1 MDLEPWGPL
10 YRKQDQDGSL
20 DNIAVVSGDIPSPHP
35 TNEPSQT
42 STLHIPRDSD
52 LDSDIPSVPTAL
64 IIAWGLTLSSLTGD
78 EVVGFDL
85 LPFQG
90 DYRDLG
96 ARPYH
101 FLLKFG
107 HCEWSREAATTGMD
121 LGSAS
126 SEGLPQG
133 MGDRPQIAPNRFR
146 NVLII
151 KQCSDA
157 TGDSGSP
164 ESPPLGNVGEG
175 EPADAFRADM
185 FIAIQCDIGMTGIDV
200 RCSFDPTFWTSE
212 NIRMI
217 LLGLSRNFNEAIR
230 CGRDDTPL
238 TCLEGISPKGLDRV
252 LRRNIIPPPPKME
265 ACVHHRFQARCR
277 QNPSALAIDAWDG
290 QLTYA
295 ELDSLSSQLASRL
308 VSSITICPRGFM
320 GVLMEKSAWV
330 PVAILAILKVGG
342 AFVLLDG
349 SQPLQRLRI
358 ICAKTKSQLVL
369 SSAHYREKAST
380 LGPPVL
386 LVEKNQPGLGQ
397 AKENDGCPSFLEDY
411 PQPQSQPQDTLYAVF
426 TSGSTGEP
434 KGAMVDHGAFCTMC
448 GPQMAARSTTNVSP
462 RVFQFAPHAFTISIL
477 DYLGTLLQGG
487 CVCVPSEEELRNNMA
502 GALEGLSAN
511 IVTMTPSM
519 ARVLDPRQ
527 TPSLKMVL
535 LAGEMMAQ
543 CDLDK
548 WSQCVRL
555 MSFYGQSENAAGSMI
570 SEKSIVPR
578 APNTFETLTPG
589 YQCWIVS
596 QDNPHRLMA
605 LGEVGELL
613 LEGPALGQGY
623 MNDPIQTEDKFICRS
638 FCLEYA
644 HSGSPQSYRLFKTG
658 DLVRYTP
665 AGEIE
670 LLGRKGAEVKL
681 RGQRIDLTEI
691 EHHLRCLFPTA
702 TRVVA
707 DVIVPSDDIDGLHP
721 VLTAFV
727 QVDSVSRTG
736 QSEEA
741 TFASPRPEFRA
752 EAKAVLSGLCQIIP
766 SYMVPMTIIPTEAFP
781 FTATGKLDRRSLRQ
795 YASAMSRSDLLKYVT
810 DDRGPVVTAVTPV
823 EIIIHDACVE
833 ALGVSSDQVG
843 MLDSFPDLGGDSLAA
858 RRMASICRTKGLEL
872 AVADILAHSSL
883 TSLAAKCSAGC
894 GGAKQISQGVETL
907 DPFSTAKG
915 EFLSDLPSF
924 LPNADMIADVFPVQ
938 GAQRRAARAIDTFIF
953 RLSGPVDAG
962 RLRDAC
968 QVLQQAHLA
977 LRSIFVPF
985 YGKFM
990 QVVLRAPPLDFTRRL
1005 LPDGTDLV
1013 KWAES
1018 VGQADKTQRPPPEE
1032 FVVRFT
1038 LAETAGTPD
1047 YRIFM
1052 IRLSHAQYDAGCL
1065 ARIISDLW
1073 AVYEQEQL
1081 VVKSDFA
1088 QYARRAVQQT
1098 HLPSMEA
1105 FWRNLLAGTTGL
1117 TPLPVT
1123 GISAEEERTII
1134 VQQRVELKE
1143 QPPTGISMAT
1153 VVRGAWSWV
1162 LHQQTRNTV
1171 VVFNEML
1178 NGRDVVPLEDPEPVV
1193 GACHSIV
1200 PVCVHF
1206 PLPQSSRTPRE
1217 LLSAL
1222 QEQHLASLTFTT
1234 LDRDY
1239 LIQNCTEW
1247 TSHQSGFI
1255 LAYQNFPEIC
1265 DLVVGEDLSC
1275 QWASQVLDLAEPGEA
1290 WVTATPLPGA
1300 LQINLRVSTAAM
1312 DEQEANA
1319 WISALGQTI
1328 IRFLDSPDS
1337 VL

>member
-10 YRKQDQDGSL
+10 YREQDQDGSL
-20 DNIAVVSGDIPSPHP
+20 DNIAIVSGDIPSPH
-35 TNEPSQT
+35 TKNEPPQI
-42 STLHIPRDSD
+42 STLHIPRYSY
-52 LDSDIPSVPTAL
+52 LDSDSPSVPTAL
-64 IIAWGLTLSSLTGD
+64 IIAWGLILSSLTGD

-85 LPFQG
+85 LPCWG
-90 DYRDLG
+90 DYSDLG
-96 ARPYH
+96 ARSYH

-107 HCEWSREAATTGMD
+107 HREKSREAVTTGVD
-121 LGSAS
+121 QGSVS
-126 SEGLPQG
+126 SEGLSQG
-133 MGDRPQIAPNRFR
+133 MGDRPQTAPSRFR
-146 NVLII
+146 NVFLI
-151 KQCSDA
+151 KQHSDA
-157 TGDSGSP
+157 IGDSDFIRGL
-164 ESPPLGNVGEG
+164 PLGNVGEG
-175 EPADAFRADM
+175 EPADGFRADM
-185 FIAIQCDIGMTGIDV
+185 FIVIQCHISMTGIDV
-200 RCSFDPTFWTSE
+200 RCSFDPNFWARE

-217 LLGLSRNFNEAIR
+217 LLDLSRNFKEVMR
-230 CGRDDTPL
+230 CGHDDTPL
-238 TCLEGISPKGLDRV
+238 SCLEGINPKGLDRV
-252 LRRNIIPPPPKME
+252 LKQNIIPPPPKME
-265 ACVHHRFQARCR
+265 ACVHHRFQARCW
-277 QNPSALAIDAWDG
+277 QNPSALAVDAWDG

-295 ELDSLSSQLASRL
+295 ELDSLSSQLAYRL
-308 VSSITICPRGFM
+308 VSSMTIYPRGFI

-330 PVAILAILKVGG
+330 PVAILTILKVGG

-349 SQPLQRLRI
+349 SQPLQRLKI

-369 SSAHYREKAST
+369 SSAQYREKANM
-380 LGPPVL
+380 LGLPVL
-386 LVEKNQPGLGQ
+386 LVEKNQSGLEQ
-397 AKENDGCPSFLEDY
+397 AEENDGHPSSLEDH
-411 PQPQSQPQDTLYAVF
+411 PQLQSQPQDILYAVF

-448 GPQMAARSTTNVSP
+448 GPQMAAHSKTNVSP

-502 GALEGLSAN
+502 GAIEGLGAN

-527 TPSLKMVL
+527 IPSLKMVL

-555 MSFYGQSENAAGSMI
+555 LSFYGQSENATGSMI
-570 SEKSIVPR
+570 SEKSIIPR

-589 YQCWIVS
+589 YKCWIVA
-596 QDNPHRLMA
+596 QDNPHQLMP

-638 FCLEYA
+638 FCREHA
-644 HSGSPQSYRLFKTG
+644 HSCSPQSYRLFKTG

-670 LLGRKGAEVKL
+670 CLGRKGAEVKL
-681 RGQRIDLTEI
+681 RGQRIDLTEV
-691 EHHLRCLFPTA
+691 EHHLRRLFPTA

-707 DVIVPSDDIDGLHP
+707 DVIVPTDDIDGLHP
-721 VLTAFV
+721 VLAAFV
-727 QVDSVSRTG
+727 QVDSLSHTSH
-736 QSEEA
+736 SEEA
-741 TFASPRPEFRA
+741 TFASPRPEFRT
-752 EAKAVLSGLCQIIP
+752 EAKAALSNLCQAIP
-766 SYMVPMTIIPTEAFP
+766 SYMVPMTVIPTEAFP

-795 YASAMSRSDLLKYVT
+795 CASAMSRNDLLKYVT
-810 DDRGPVVTAVTPV
+810 DGRGPVVTAVTPV
-823 EIIIHDACVE
+823 EIIIHNACVT
-833 ALGVSSDQVG
+833 ALGVSSGKVS

-858 RRMASICRTKGLEL
+858 RRMVSICRTKGLEL
-872 AVADILAHSSL
+872 AVADVLAHSSL
-883 TSLAAKCSAGC
+883 TSLVEKCSAG
-894 GGAKQISQGVETL
+894 GGMAKRIPQGVETL
-907 DPFSTAKG
+907 DYFSTAKG
-915 EFLSDLPSF
+915 EFLSHLSTF

-953 RLSGPVDAG
+953 RLSGPVDSD

-968 QVLQQAHLA
+968 QILQQAHVA

-985 YGKFM
+985 RGEFM

-1005 LPDGTDLV
+1005 LPEGADLV
-1013 KWAES
+1013 KWAELI
-1018 VGQADKTQRPPPEE
+1018 GQMDKAQRPAPEE
-1032 FVVRFT
+1032 FAVRFT
-1038 LAETAGTPD
+1038 LAETTGTPD
-1047 YRIFM
+1047 YSIFM
-1052 IRLSHAQYDAGCL
+1052 MRLSHAQYDAGCL
-1065 ARIISDLW
+1065 ARIFSDLW
-1073 AVYEQEQL
+1073 AVYEQKQL

-1088 QYARRAVQQT
+1088 QYVRRAVQQT
-1098 HLPSMEA
+1098 HLPTMEA
-1105 FWRNLLAGTTGL
+1105 FWRDLLAGTTGL

-1123 GISAEEERTII
+1123 GISADEERTII
-1134 VQQRVELKE
+1134 IQQRVELPK

-1162 LHQQTRNTV
+1162 LHQQTGNTA

-1178 NGRDVVPLEDPEPVV
+1178 NGRDVVPLDDTEPVV

-1206 PLPQSSRTPRE
+1206 PLPQQSRTPRE

-1234 LDRDY
+1234 VDRDY

-1247 TSHQSGFI
+1247 TSHHSGFI

-1265 DLVVGEDLSC
+1265 DLVIGEDLSC

-1300 LQINLRVSTAAM
+1300 LQITLRVSTAAM
-1312 DEQEANA
+1312 NKQEANI
-1319 WISALGQTI
+1319 WISALGQSI

-1337 VL
+1337 LL

>member
-1 MDLEPWGPL
+1 
-10 YRKQDQDGSL
+10 
-20 DNIAVVSGDIPSPHP
+20 
-35 TNEPSQT
+35 
-42 STLHIPRDSD
+42 
-52 LDSDIPSVPTAL
+52 
-64 IIAWGLTLSSLTGD
+64 
-78 EVVGFDL
+78 
-85 LPFQG
+85 
-90 DYRDLG
+90 
-96 ARPYH
+96 
-101 FLLKFG
+101 
-107 HCEWSREAATTGMD
+107 
-121 LGSAS
+121 
-126 SEGLPQG
+126 
-133 MGDRPQIAPNRFR
+133 
-146 NVLII
+146 
-151 KQCSDA
+151 
-157 TGDSGSP
+157 
-164 ESPPLGNVGEG
+164 
-175 EPADAFRADM
+175 
-185 FIAIQCDIGMTGIDV
+185 
-200 RCSFDPTFWTSE
+200 
-212 NIRMI
+212 
-217 LLGLSRNFNEAIR
+217 
-230 CGRDDTPL
+230 
-238 TCLEGISPKGLDRV
+238 
-252 LRRNIIPPPPKME
+252 ME

-277 QNPSALAIDAWDG
+277 QNPSALAIDVWDG

-295 ELDSLSSQLASRL
+295 ELDSLSPQLASRL
-308 VSSITICPRGFM
+308 VSFITICPRGFM
-320 GVLMEKSAWV
+320 GVLIEKSVWV

-349 SQPLQRLRI
+349 SQPLQRLKI

-369 SSAHYREKAST
+369 SSAHYREKANT

-386 LVEKNQPGLGQ
+386 QVEKNQSSLGQ
-397 AKENDGCPSFLEDY
+397 AKENDGRPSFLEDHL
-411 PQPQSQPQDTLYAVF
+411 QPQSRPQDMLYAIF
-426 TSGSTGEP
+426 TSGLTGEP
-434 KGAMVDHGAFCTMC
+434 KGAC
-448 GPQMAARSTTNVSP
+448 
-462 RVFQFAPHAFTISIL
+462 IL

-502 GALEGLSAN
+502 GAIEGLSAN

-527 TPSLKMVL
+527 TPSLKLVL

-570 SEKSIVPR
+570 SEKSIIPR
-578 APNTFETLTPG
+578 APNIFETVTPG

-596 QDNPHRLMA
+596 QDNPHRLMP

-623 MNDPIQTEDKFICRS
+623 MNDLLKTENKFICRS

-644 HSGSPQSYRLFKTG
+644 HSGSPQSYRLFKIG
-658 DLVRYTP
+658 DLLRYTP

-670 LLGRKGAEVKL
+670 CLGRKGAEVKL

-691 EHHLRCLFPTA
+691 EHHLRCLIPTA

-721 VLTAFV
+721 VLAVFV

-752 EAKAVLSGLCQIIP
+752 EAKAVLSGLCQTFP
-766 SYMVPMTIIPTEAFP
+766 SYMVPMTIIPTEVFP
-781 FTATGKLDRRSLRQ
+781 FTATGKLDRRALRQ
-795 YASAMSRSDLLKYVT
+795 CASAMSRNDLLKYVT
-810 DDRGPVVTAVTPV
+810 DV
-823 EIIIHDACVE
+823 EIIIHNACVE
-833 ALGVSSDQVG
+833 A
-843 MLDSFPDLGGDSLAA
+843 FPDLGGDSLAA
-858 RRMASICRTKGLEL
+858 RRMVSICRTKGLEL
-872 AVADILAHSSL
+872 AVAD
-883 TSLAAKCSAGC
+883 KCSAG
-894 GGAKQISQGVETL
+894 GGRAKQISQGVETL

-915 EFLSDLPSF
+915 EFLSHLPSF
-924 LPNADMIADVFPVQ
+924 LPDAGMIADVFPVQ
-938 GAQRRAARAIDTFIF
+938 GTQRRAARAIDTFIF
-953 RLSGPVDAG
+953 RLSGPV
-962 RLRDAC
+962 
-968 QVLQQAHLA
+968 LQQAHLA

-985 YGKFM
+985 CGKFM

-1018 VGQADKTQRPPPEE
+1018 VGQADKTQRPAPEE

-1038 LAETAGTPD
+1038 LAETSGTPD
-1047 YRIFM
+1047 YSIFM
-1052 IRLSHAQYDAGCL
+1052 MRLSHAQYDAGCL
-1065 ARIISDLW
+1065 SRIFSDLW
-1073 AVYEQEQL
+1073 AVYEQKQL

-1088 QYARRAVQQT
+1088 QYAHRAVQQT

-1105 FWRNLLAGTTGL
+1105 FWRDLLAGTTGL
-1117 TPLPVT
+1117 TPLPIT

-1134 VQQRVELKE
+1134 IQQRVELKE
-1143 QPPTGISMAT
+1143 QLPTGISMAT
-1153 VVRGAWSWV
+1153 VVRRAWSWV
-1162 LHQQTRNTV
+1162 LHQQTGNTV

-1178 NGRDVVPLEDPEPVV
+1178 NGRD
-1193 GACHSIV
+1193 A
-1200 PVCVHF
+1200 
-1206 PLPQSSRTPRE
+1206 
-1217 LLSAL
+1217 
-1222 QEQHLASLTFTT
+1222 QHLASLTFTT

-1265 DLVVGEDLSC
+1265 DLVIGEDLSC

-1300 LQINLRVSTAAM
+1300 LQITLRISTAAM
-1312 DEQEANA
+1312 DEQEANG

-1328 IRFLDSPDS
+1328 IRFLDSPDC
-1337 VL
+1337 LL